1 MTHVFV
7 ITRENGEV
15 YVFAH
20 DEDADKFA
28 AALRA
33 SGERFFGD
41 SEEPILGSDAL
52 PGLLESLQ

>member
-7 ITRENGEV
+7 ITREV